1 MNCRQGQMI
10 AHGNAT
16 HFQALFIVHLKI
28 KHLVPITVTFE
39 AGKEW
44 TLAFKTFIFLD
55 VFRRKQICAL

>member
-28 KHLVPITVTFE
+28 KHPVPITVTFE

-44 TLAFKTFIFLD
+44 TLAFKTYLYF
-55 VFRRKQICAL
+55 